1 MLYLEYSFSQ
11 EHVWLGAIFESLLT
25 TNMLRK
31 DSSILSNQIK
41 FEISL
46 AVGEET
52 STTPT
57 DVSHDKS
64 HPLSSVDKG
73 TLVQKLEMKW

>member
-1 MLYLEYSFSQ
+1 
-11 EHVWLGAIFESLLT
+11 
-25 TNMLRK
+25 MLRK

-46 AVGEET
+46 AVGEEI